1 MIQTDTPHWMA
12 TLYNNK
18 ISLNVICNKNKYIPG
33 LLATC
38 TRQNMGFH
46 TLFIIRFRRPSV
58 LKDYRILKEVIKLH
72 ALKAYL

>member
-18 ISLNVICNKNKYIPG
+18 ISLNVIYNKNKYIPG